1 MMKVMDMADNVD
13 AISIRD
19 PMGGAN
25 QSGIRDHNERLVL
38 SLIQR
43 HGGLPSADIARRS
56 NLSAQTVS
64 IIIRALEKD
73 GLLIRGEPIRG
84 KVGKPSIPLAL
95 NPDGVLSLGLNI
107 GRKSADLVL
116 IDIAGTTRGYVKRT
130 YPYPTP
136 ATIMAFL
143 VDGFARLTGGLS
155 EQQKSS
161 LAGIGVAAPF
171 ELWNWLDVV
180 NAPKDEMIQWRDF
193 DLAGAVAD
201 VTGLPVIVQNDAIA
215 ACTAEHVFGRGREFA
230 DYAYFFIGSFIGGG
244 VVLND
249 TVYTGRTGNAGAF
262 GSIPVASEGGARQL
276 IQLASLY
283 LLERRLEAAGLDPA
297 AIWKSDCDWTEFGAP
312 LEDWIEH
319 TAQHLAIGVV
329 AVASVIDFE
338 RILVDANCPP
348 WVRSRIVEKTRA
360 AIREIDTQG
369 IEDPVVIEASV
380 GRNARA
386 IGAASLPIIDRYL
399 LSQPKFG

>member
-1 MMKVMDMADNVD
+1 MTSDGTANNMD
-13 AISIRD
+13 AIAIRD

-38 SLIQR
+38 ALIQR
-43 HGGLPSADIARRS
+43 HGALPSADIARRS

-84 KVGKPSIPLAL
+84 KVGKPSVPMAL
-95 NPDGVLSLGLNI
+95 NPEGIFSLGLNI

-116 IDIAGTTRGYVKRT
+116 IDLTGQIRAQIKET

-136 ATIMAFL
+136 DSVFRFL
-143 VDGFARLTGGLS
+143 ENNLPTVTAPLTGQRRS
-155 EQQKSS
+155 R
-161 LAGIGVAAPF
+161 LAGIGIAEPF

-180 NAPKDEMIQWRDF
+180 NAPKEEMLAWRDV
-193 DLAGAVAD
+193 DLEGRVAEM
-201 VTGLPVIVQNDAIA
+201 TGLPVILRNDTTA

-249 TVYTGRTGNAGAF
+249 TVHTGRTGNSGAF
-262 GSIPVASEGGARQL
+262 GSIPVTSGESGTRQL
-276 IQLASLY
+276 IHHASIF
-283 LLERRLEAAGLDPA
+283 LLERKLASAGLDSA
-297 AIWKSDCDWTEFGAP
+297 AIWQSDCDWSEFGPA
-312 LEDWIEH
+312 LDDWINH
-319 TAQHLAIGVV
+319 TARHLAIGVV
-329 AVASVIDFE
+329 AVSSVIDFE
-338 RILVDANCPP
+338 RILIEANCPSA
-348 WVRSRIVEKTRA
+348 VRRTIVERTA
-360 AIREIDTQG
+360 DAIAELDTQG
-369 IEDPVVIEASV
+369 IAAPIVTEAGV

-386 IGAASLPIIDRYL
+386 IGAAALPILDRYL
-399 LSQPKFG
+399 LSQPRYA